1 MARIIIWWFIII
13 IVSGMLMIAVV
24 ASMIRITLTA
34 VAFDLVG
41 CPNDASFGLFSWIES
56 IRFIKEL
63 ERFLQ
68 IPRNLVFLSNVQT
81 AFCLVLV
88 HLHSCASRVG
98 EEHVF
103 NRREKHSSNDQ
114 NPTISRSRV

>member
-1 MARIIIWWFIII
+1 MIGLFIIG
-13 IVSGMLMIAVV
+13 IVVVVIAV
-24 ASMIRITLTA
+24 AARSRIRITLAA